1 MHTQVVATDPAEV
14 LEDITVPKRESDISA
29 WVNVIY
35 GCNEKCSYC
44 VVPYTRWVSIWELDS
59 GGGCENGNIELLYKV
74 PTKILKGCACT
85 MVILN
90 GSGGIGQIELIKQQF

>member
-44 VVPYTRWVSIWELDS
+44 VVPYTRWVIWCLWRWRWRKGGCVGGLECACPPLLKAGRGKQ
-59 GGGCENGNIELLYKV
+59 GGGHL
-74 PTKILKGCACT
+74 
-85 MVILN
+85 
-90 GSGGIGQIELIKQQF
+90 